1 MFILFCDIS
10 YHAAGISGS
19 NYSGRNVPVNHTA
32 GTDNAVVTDGNTRED
47 RDIGSNPDMVSNAN
61 RFCKFQSLTA
71 L

>member
-10 YHAAGISGS
+10 YHAAGISGATTPEGMS
-19 NYSGRNVPVNHTA
+19 RLTTLP
-32 GTDNAVVTDGNTRED
+32 GTDNGVVTNGNTRED